1 MEPKNLYICKN
12 RQIFCTV
19 SIHNFYMIMNR
30 FIIASL
36 LFLGAVSFTASDSF
50 AQEFAQPYKKLEF
63 GPFASGGLSVFQGDV
78 PDGSKTDIHTAF
90 TFGALGAFT
99 FNPDWGVAL
108 GIGYESR
115 GMYFH
120 QESQDVPNQDFTIN
134 YLSFQP
140 SLKFKSFLLGINIGV
155 PMGGT
160 ALIKTSAGSSSADIP
175 DSSLNTIIDIRA
187 AGLLPIVENDM
198 GNLDFYIQASY
209 CISDAIG
216 GSGFLTV
223 GQTTATPVT
232 KSPLPT
238 LQIGLAYLFSPGG
251 KQ

>member
-1 MEPKNLYICKN
+1 
-12 RQIFCTV
+12 
-19 SIHNFYMIMNR
+19 MNR

-36 LFLGAVSFTASDSF
+36 LFLGAVSFVASDSF
-50 AQEFAQPYKKLEF
+50 AQEFAQPYKKYEF
-63 GPFASGGLSVFQGDV
+63 GPFGSAGLSVFQGEV
-78 PDGSKTDIHTAF
+78 PDGSKTDVHVAF
-90 TFGALGAFT
+90 TFGAMGALT

-108 GIGYESR
+108 ALGYESR

-120 QESQDVPNQDFTIN
+120 EQAKDIPNQDFSIN
-134 YLSFQP
+134 YLSIQP

-160 ALIKTSAGSSSADIP
+160 AKVTNAFGTSSADIP
-175 DSSLNTIIDIRA
+175 DSSMNTIIDIRA

-216 GSGFLTV
+216 GGGFLTA
-223 GQTTATPVT
+223 GQTTGTPVT
-232 KSPLPT
+232 NSPLPT